1 MGAQSLA
8 GNQLDESDERFQ
20 ILSPGLRRKIKLQ
33 MHRPLLLK
41 VRETTTPNKG
51 ATARPSSHLLW
62 SLLSRDRTHI
72 TGAGEEEDNGM
83 AHDEHWLRFPYDS
96 TVLRSH
102 HLHPRP

>member
-1 MGAQSLA
+1 MRAQSLA

-41 VRETTTPNKG
+41 VREILTPNKG

-72 TGAGEEEDNGM
+72 TGAGEDHGI
-83 AHDEHWLRFPYDS
+83 AHDKNWLRFPYDS
-96 TVLRSH
+96 TLMRCH
-102 HLHPRP
+102 YHHPRP